1 VLGAEDEKA
10 ILGLLQLQEFLS
22 IEDTES
28 IELNDMIHQSLLSRR

>member
-1 VLGAEDEKA
+1 MLGAEDEKE

>member
-1 VLGAEDEKA
+1 VLGAEDEKE